1 MAHQS
6 RSIPLIGG
14 TAFLVV
20 ALVAAWLAAGF
31 DGVAGVGLAAVLS
44 ALSVVSLKMFA
55 NAIAPPTPDRPQNP
69 SFTAIVILAKLP
81 LVAILIY
88 LATRLSMSGLYCFL
102 GTLGLVYS
110 AIVWRL
116 ARAAS

>member
-6 RSIPLIGG
+6 RSITLIGG
-14 TAFLVV
+14 AAFLVV
-20 ALVAAWLAAGF
+20 ALGAGWMIAGI
-31 DGVAGVGLAAVLS
+31 DGLAGVGLAAILA

-55 NAIAPPTPDRPQNP
+55 NAVAPPTPDRPQNP
-69 SFTAIVILAKLP
+69 SLTAIVILAKLP
-81 LVAILIY
+81 LVAALIY

-102 GTLGLVYS
+102 ATLGLVYS